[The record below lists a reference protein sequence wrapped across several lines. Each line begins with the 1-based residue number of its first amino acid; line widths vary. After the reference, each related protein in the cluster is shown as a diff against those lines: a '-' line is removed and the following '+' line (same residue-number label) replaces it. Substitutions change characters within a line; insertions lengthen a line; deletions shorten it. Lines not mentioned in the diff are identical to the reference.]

1 MENDVLNL
9 ILNRLDEMKDDIKT
23 VQDHVKTVQD
33 DVKTVQKNVKGLRD
47 DVDTVYTLQQD
58 DHKILLKN
66 TDLLNIH
73 TERLNTLIS
82 IANNNQYEHND
93 FDKRISKLE
102 LLIS

>member
-1 MENDVLNL
+1 MENDALNL
-9 ILNRLDEMKDDIKT
+9 ILKHLDEMKDDIKT
-23 VQDHVKTVQD
+23 VKE
-33 DVKTVQKNVKGLRD
+33 DVKTIKKNVKDLRD
-47 DVDTVYTLQQD
+47 NVDTVYTLQQD

>member
-66 TDLLNIH
+66 TDLQ
-73 TERLNTLIS
+73 
-82 IANNNQYEHND
+82 IAYT
-93 FDKRISKLE
+93 
-102 LLIS
+102 